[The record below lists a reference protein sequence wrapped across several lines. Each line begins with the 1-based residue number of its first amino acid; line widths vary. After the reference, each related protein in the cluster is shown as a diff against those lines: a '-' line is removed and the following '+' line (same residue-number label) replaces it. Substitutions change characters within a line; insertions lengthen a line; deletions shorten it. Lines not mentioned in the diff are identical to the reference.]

1 MSTRTTTGTGA
12 RSVAPI
18 AAIVLTYRL
27 LLRQLVTRGRVL
39 ALLAVGL
46 AVAAVAW
53 AVGAS
58 DEVTDP
64 LDASVGVIAG
74 LGLTVLVPIV
84 SLVFATAAL
93 GDAREDGTLVYLW
106 LRPIDRWPVVVGAW
120 LAALTVSLPLT
131 LGPLALAAL
140 LSGQAGTVLGAT
152 MTASV
157 VGAIAYSAV
166 FLLVGLLV
174 KNPIVWGLGYVL
186 IWEGIISAFGSS
198 AAQLAIS
205 GYTRSIVTAMTDVD
219 VDLGDQSLGVAVVV
233 PIVVAVVALVVAARR
248 LDRMDVA

>member
-1 MSTRTTTGTGA
+1 MSGRVV
-12 RSVAPI
+12 SPV
-18 AAIVLTYRL
+18 AAIGLTYRL
-27 LLRQLVTRGRVL
+27 LLRQLVSRGRVL

-53 AVGAS
+53 AVGSSS
-58 DEVTDP
+58 DVTDP
-64 LDASVGVIAG
+64 LEASVGVIAG
-74 LGLTVLVPIV
+74 LGFTVVVPVV

-131 LGPLALAAL
+131 LGPLALAAV
-140 LSGQAGTVLGAT
+140 LSGEAGTIFGAT
-152 MTASV
+152 MVASV
-157 VGAIAYSAV
+157 VGVVAYSAV

-186 IWEGIISAFGSS
+186 IWEGVISAFGSS

-219 VDLGDQSLGVAVVV
+219 VDLGDQSLAAGVIV
-233 PIVVAVVALVVAARR
+233 PILVAVVALFVAARR
-248 LDRMDVA
+248 LDGMDVA

>member
-1 MSTRTTTGTGA
+1 MSV
-12 RSVAPI
+12 RSVSPG
-18 AAIVLTYRL
+18 AAIALTYRL
-27 LLRQLVTRGRVL
+27 LLRQLVTRGRVI
-39 ALLAVGL
+39 ALLAVGM

-58 DEVTDP
+58 SEVSDP
-64 LDASVGVIAG
+64 LEASVGVIAG
-74 LGLTVLVPIV
+74 LGFTVVVPIV

-120 LAALTVSLPLT
+120 LASLTISLPLT
-131 LGPLALAAL
+131 LGPLALAAV
-140 LSGQAGTVLGAT
+140 LSGEAATIFGAT
-152 MTASV
+152 MVAAGVGV
-157 VGAIAYSAV
+157 VAYSAV
-166 FLLVGLLV
+166 FLLLGLLV
-174 KNPIVWGLGYVL
+174 KNPIVWGLGYIL

-219 VDLGDQSLGVAVVV
+219 VDLGDQSLAAGIAV
-233 PIVVAVVALVVAARR
+233 PFVVAVVALLVAARR
-248 LDRMDVA
+248 LDGMDVA

>member
-1 MSTRTTTGTGA
+1 MSG
-12 RSVAPI
+12 RSVSPF
-18 AAIVLTYRL
+18 AAIGLTYRL
-27 LLRQLVTRGRVL
+27 LLRQLVSRGRVL

-53 AVGAS
+53 AVGSSS
-58 DEVTDP
+58 DVTDP
-64 LDASVGVIAG
+64 LEASVGVIAG
-74 LGLTVLVPIV
+74 LGFTVVVPVV

-131 LGPLALAAL
+131 LGPLALAAV
-140 LSGQAGTVLGAT
+140 LSGEAGTIFGAT
-152 MTASV
+152 MLASIVGV
-157 VGAIAYSAV
+157 VAYSAV

-186 IWEGIISAFGSS
+186 IWEGVISAFGSS

-219 VDLGDQSLGVAVVV
+219 VDLGDQSLAAGVIV
-233 PIVVAVVALVVAARR
+233 PILVAVVALFVAARR
-248 LDRMDVA
+248 LDGMDVA